1 MKLNIDPNGRILMIN
16 NKELCLLSMTW
27 TKINDPEVFELMG
40 KPGAHLKSFKDGYEE
55 GSQNYKNLSR
65 KDKRKV
71 RRSKIKFVK
80 WYNKNH
86 ATEDTILQVPTMS
99 EPNSLGEKLYD

>member
-1 MKLNIDPNGRILMIN
+1 MKLNEDQNGRIWMRN
-16 NKELCLLSMTW
+16 NKEFCLLRMAW
-27 TKINDPEVFELMG
+27 TKINDPEVFELVG
-40 KPGAHLKSFKDGYEE
+40 KPGPHLKSFKDGYEE

-65 KDKRKV
+65 QDKRKV

-86 ATEDTILQVPTMS
+86 ATEDTTLQVPTMS
-99 EPNSLGEKLYD
+99 EPNSLGEKLYE

>member
-1 MKLNIDPNGRILMIN
+1 MD
-16 NKELCLLSMTW
+16 
-27 TKINDPEVFELMG
+27 
-40 KPGAHLKSFKDGYEE
+40 KPGPHLKSYKDAYEE

-65 KDKRKV
+65 QDKRKV

-86 ATEDTILQVPTMS
+86 ATEDTTLQVPTMS
-99 EPNSLGEKLYD
+99 EPNSLGEKLYE

>member
-1 MKLNIDPNGRILMIN
+1 MKLNKDLNGRVWMRN
-16 NKELCLLSMTW
+16 NKEFCLLSMAW

-40 KPGAHLKSFKDGYEE
+40 KPGPHLKSFKDGYEE

-65 KDKRKV
+65 QDKRKV

-86 ATEDTILQVPTMS
+86 ATEDTTLQVPTMS